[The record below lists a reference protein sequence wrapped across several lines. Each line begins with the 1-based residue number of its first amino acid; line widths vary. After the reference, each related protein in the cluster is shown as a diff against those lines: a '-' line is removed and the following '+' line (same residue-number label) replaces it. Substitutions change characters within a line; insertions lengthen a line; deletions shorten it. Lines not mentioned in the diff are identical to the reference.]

1 MDEIDESYK
10 SITSLEEKLKRVR
23 EENSNFCQVRI
34 WFYLTRLQLTNLKTV
49 KTNMTNVMS
58 GSLFPSL
65 QDPYLVAELQ
75 SGSYYK
81 I

>member
-49 KTNMTNVMS
+49 KTNMTNVMPE
-58 GSLFPSL
+58 SLFPSL
-65 QDPYLVAELQ
+65 PDPYLLSELQ

-81 I
+81 K